1 MQTNSQT
8 SPANSSSLVNKIIDG
23 ISAIFLPI
31 VSLLSAAGILKGF
44 IIILTTTNVLSTDS
58 DTYLVLNAMADSL
71 FYFLPILLAYTSA
84 KKFKANP
91 FTAVVIAGILLYPA
105 LNTILE
111 SGKTIYFLGLP
122 LKGVTYHSSVIPII
136 LATATLGYV
145 ERFFDKIFPDLVK
158 SFLTPLLSIVVVGFI
173 TLFLFGPL
181 GAIIGDCLASI
192 YELIYSF
199 SPILSG
205 ILLGAIIQPMVI
217 FGFHWSFLLVAMN
230 NVAVLGSDT
239 ILALIGPAVFAQ
251 VGAGLAVLVKSKNP
265 QFKSL
270 CASSILSAIFGVTE
284 PVLFGI
290 NLPRKKPMIAVCI
303 GGGVGGAIAGYSGA
317 KAVAFV
323 LPSLASLPV
332 FLGEGFGIYLFSYLV
347 SAVVAFIVTYVFKF
361 KVDLDE

>member
-1 MQTNSQT
+1 MQTNAQT

-44 IIILTTTNVLSTDS
+44 IIILTTTNVLATDS
-58 DTYLVLNAMADSL
+58 DTYLILNAMADSL

-84 KKFKANP
+84 KKFNANP

-136 LATATLGYV
+136 LATATLSYV
-145 ERFFDKIFPDLVK
+145 ERFFDKIFPDLIK

-181 GAIIGDCLASI
+181 GAIIGDCLAYI

-284 PVLFGI
+284 PVMFGV

-303 GGGVGGAIAGYSGA
+303 GGGIGGAIAGYSGA

-332 FLGEGFGIYLFSYLV
+332 FLGEGFGIYLFSYFV
-347 SAVVAFIVTYVFKF
+347 SAVVAFAVTYILKF
-361 KVDLDE
+361 KVDLDK